1 MSRLRRTLAA
11 AALSLATLAPAG
23 FASAADLPVKAVK
36 APAELPFFLVI
47 DDRVTFSYIFTAAQ
61 PGLFSVNPNG
71 SIDGKTPKQVYS
83 FTHFDLWAYGTNF
96 FTISL
101 FKSGHNDPAGPC
113 TNAGQI
119 TDPLNGFLTVPASC
133 AGASE
138 IYGLFRSTFGWNQ
151 IFNTKAFS
159 VGPLNNISFEVGM
172 DANTENRYF
181 GAAKR
186 DVVAGLQFAFDLPYK
201 GYFNVAPLVYWEFAN
216 HNSFSTCGAG
226 WNANNPG
233 ITCLIDGNTRFKPT
247 WAVETNYYMDL
258 GFLPESMQYFS
269 ISGRAAWYGTKG
281 TETAPLPYATPFV
294 GGVGNAN
301 TAVEFNAEPI
311 RLTLDASKAAW
322 GAKYSHFVDVWVA
335 YRYWQNKFGLDH
347 KLSAVCNVAPGV
359 SNHTCTESSLY
370 SGITVKF

>member
-1 MSRLRRTLAA
+1 M
-11 AALSLATLAPAG
+11 
-23 FASAADLPVKAVK
+23 
-36 APAELPFFLVI
+36 
-47 DDRVTFSYIFTAAQ
+47 
-61 PGLFSVNPNG
+61 
-71 SIDGKTPKQVYS
+71 
-83 FTHFDLWAYGTNF
+83 
-96 FTISL
+96 
-101 FKSGHNDPAGPC
+101 
-113 TNAGQI
+113 
-119 TDPLNGFLTVPASC
+119 
-133 AGASE
+133 
-138 IYGLFRSTFGWNQ
+138 
-151 IFNTKAFS
+151 
-159 VGPLNNISFEVGM
+159 
-172 DANTENRYF
+172 
-181 GAAKR
+181 
-186 DVVAGLQFAFDLPYK
+186 PYK

-233 ITCLIDGNTRFKPT
+233 ITCLTDGNTRFKPT
-247 WAVETNYYMDL
+247 WAIETNYYMDL
-258 GFLPESMQYFS
+258 GFLPENMQYFS